1 MGGLSHPNI
10 IRLYDVIEIKSKL
23 YVVMEYMDRGELYD
37 YITER
42 GRLKEDEARHIFQ
55 QVVSIP
61 YALCYTM

>member
-10 IRLYDVIEIKSKL
+10 IRLYEVIEIKSKI
-23 YVVMEYMDRGELYD
+23 YVVMEYMNHGELYD
-37 YITER
+37 YIMER